1 MSADA
6 PLTEFE
12 FASGEL
18 RGARL
23 ALHGNRLV
31 QWGGDATET
40 VVLAQVASVRV
51 AFERDGRKLAW
62 GLVLGAGALALFLA
76 SGPLRR
82 WLGAEAGRG
91 GDVGRADALDGFL
104 HGVLNAFGLVAS
116 LLPGVAAAL
125 ALVAA
130 ALLAYYWLGMTT
142 LTLAFGA
149 TERVFSMR
157 GRNRQLAAFGE
168 AVGERLAARQG

>member
-1 MSADA
+1 MNRDA

-12 FASGEL
+12 FASGEQ

-40 VVLAQVASVRV
+40 VVLAQIASVRV
-51 AFERDGRKLAW
+51 AFERDGHKLAW
-62 GLVLGAGALALFLA
+62 GLALGAAALALFLA
-76 SGPLRR
+76 FGPLQR
-82 WLGAEAGRG
+82 WLGGGAGRA
-91 GDVGRADALDGFL
+91 GDAARADALDGFL
-104 HGVLNAFGLVAS
+104 QGVLNAFGLLAS

-125 ALVAA
+125 AVVAA
-130 ALLAYYWLGMTT
+130 TLLAYFWLGRTT

-149 TERVFSMR
+149 TERVFSVR
-157 GRNRQLAAFGE
+157 GRNRQLVAFGE
-168 AVGERLAARQG
+168 AVGERLAARAG